1 MLFLVHLDVHILHS
15 SQFPFRPPT
24 MSKIMDAVIGKVA
37 PGVVMDLSSQR
48 PKVIALLGGTAATMS
63 INKSGSEP
71 DITLPE

>member
-1 MLFLVHLDVHILHS
+1 
-15 SQFPFRPPT
+15 
-24 MSKIMDAVIGKVA
+24 MSKIMDAVIQKVA
-37 PGVVMDLSSQR
+37 PGVVMDLSSQT